1 MKTILKLG
9 IASTLL
15 LGVTPAVTH
24 AKSSTQAVTPYYK
37 WNGYSGNS
45 YQFVLDKDFKR
56 ALLNSNVT
64 VNGMKATKPTKN
76 FDSIPSFNA
85 YQYYTDLNILN
96 HKYLTKKH
104 DTIGIK
110 VDKKYYVVKM
120 PVQKNKIS
128 YKQIKKM
135 YGKYTL
141 DEGQMGDS
149 ELNQFYNQS
158 LAIKTKTGQAQFM
171 FNKKEM
177 LSHIYFIGDRNLEM
191 GY

>member
-1 MKTILKLG
+1 MKIILKLG

-15 LGVTPAVTH
+15 LGISPAVAD
-24 AKSSTQAVTPYYK
+24 AKTPMQVVTSYYTWK
-37 WNGYSGNS
+37 GYSGNS
-45 YQFVLDKDFKR
+45 YKFVLDKDFKR

-64 VNGMKATKPTKN
+64 VNGMKATKPKN
-76 FDSIPSFNA
+76 NHDNQAFLAYNFYTEFKKFNP
-85 YQYYTDLNILN
+85 
-96 HKYLTKKH
+96 KYLTKKF

-110 VDKKYYVVKM
+110 VDKKHYVVKM

-128 YKQIKKM
+128 YKQIKKL

-141 DEGQMGDS
+141 GEGQMGDS

-177 LSHIYFIGDRNLEM
+177 LTHIYFIGDRNLEM

>member
-1 MKTILKLG
+1 MNTILKLG

-15 LGVTPAVTH
+15 LGMSPAVAD
-24 AKSSTQAVTPYYK
+24 AKTPTQAVTPYYK

-64 VNGMKATKPTKN
+64 VNGMKATKPKKN
-76 FDSIPSFNA
+76 FDDNQSFNA
-85 YQYYTDLNILN
+85 YNFYTEFNILN
-96 HKYLTKKH
+96 AQYLTKKF

-110 VDKKYYVVKM
+110 EDKKYYVVKM

-128 YKQIKKM
+128 YNQIKKM

-141 DEGQMGDS
+141 GEGQMGDS
-149 ELNQFYNQS
+149 ELNQFYEQS

-177 LSHIYFIGDRNLEM
+177 LTHIYFIGDRNLEM

>member
-9 IASTLL
+9 IGSTLL
-15 LGVTPAVTH
+15 LGVTPAVAH
-24 AKSSTQAVTPYYK
+24 AKTSTQAVTPYYK

-45 YQFVLDKDFKR
+45 YQFVLEKDFKR

-76 FDSIPSFNA
+76 FDSNPSFNA
-85 YQYYTDLNILN
+85 YQYYTDFNILN
-96 HKYLTKKH
+96 HKYLTKKY

-141 DEGQMGDS
+141 GEGQMGDS

-158 LAIKTKTGQAQFM
+158 LAIKTKTGQVQFM